1 MGNNRLTEV
10 DLTKNIN
17 LEKIDISQN
26 NLTKIDLS
34 QNRNL
39 KVIVLEYNK
48 LENVIFYCSLMLS
61 IVRLREQDSKI
72 CEIQIRYREENYNY
86 CLKMKTDL

>member
-34 QNRNL
+34 NSTKLCKVGLQNNL
-39 KVIVLEYNK
+39 FN
-48 LENVIFYCSLMLS
+48 
-61 IVRLREQDSKI
+61 
-72 CEIQIRYREENYNY
+72 
-86 CLKMKTDL
+86 